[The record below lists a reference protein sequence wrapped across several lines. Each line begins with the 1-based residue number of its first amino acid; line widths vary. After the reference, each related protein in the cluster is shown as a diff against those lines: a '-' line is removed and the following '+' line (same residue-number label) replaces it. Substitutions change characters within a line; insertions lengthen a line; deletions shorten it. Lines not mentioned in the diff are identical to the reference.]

1 MPEQL
6 VAITPR
12 TTTFTAVCDEC
23 SREAAEPSWVGA
35 TFSGMLELDL
45 DSGVFLCR
53 RGHRVR
59 VTRAKAQPVAA
70 TEAA

>member
-1 MPEQL
+1 MTEQL
-6 VAITPR
+6 ITIAPR

-23 SREAAEPSWVGA
+23 VRGAAEPSWIGA
-35 TFSGMLELDL
+35 TFSGRLELDL
-45 DSGVFLCR
+45 DVGMFLCR

-59 VTRAKAQPVAA
+59 VERAQAEPSAA

>member
-12 TTTFTAVCDEC
+12 TTTFTAVCAEC
-23 SREAAEPSWVGA
+23 ARGAAEPSWIGA
-35 TFSGMLELDL
+35 TFSGMLDLDL
-45 DSGVFLCR
+45 DGGMFLCR

-59 VTRAKAQPVAA
+59 VTRAKAESAA
-70 TEAA
+70 RTEAA